1 MPRPRRSADEAR
13 HLILDAA
20 ERRLREAGPASIRL
34 QEVSADVGISHPA
47 VLHHFGSREGLVQ
60 AVVERAVE
68 RLQGDLL
75 ATLAATGDV
84 PNGMTLFERVFEVLY
99 ERGHARL
106 IAWLVLSGYDPFDSE
121 AARAGWEK
129 IAEITHALRTRGRKR
144 GDAPSYRDTRFTV
157 VLSALALFGQAIVGD
172 STLRAAGFSD
182 AARPG
187 REFRKWFA
195 TLLAQH
201 LEE

>member
-1 MPRPRRSADEAR
+1 M
-13 HLILDAA
+13 ILDAA

-47 VLHHFGSREGLVQ
+47 VLHHFGNREGLIQ

-68 RLQGDLL
+68 RLQSDLL
-75 ATLAATGDV
+75 ATLAETKDV
-84 PNGMTLFERVFEVLY
+84 PNGMALFDRVFDVLY

-121 AARAGWEK
+121 ASRAGWEK

-157 VLSALALFGQAIVGD
+157 ILSALTLFGQAIIGEP
-172 STLRAAGFSD
+172 TLRVAGFGD
-182 AARPG
+182 RTRTG
-187 REFRKWFA
+187 REFRKWLA
-195 TLLAQH
+195 TLLAHH
-201 LEE
+201 LEG